1 MGIQQRPRTEEAWG
15 IMVLL
20 KRATLCFVIMAV
32 SAHYKALRDGGNV
45 EALRDAADLSSR
57 DDKLPL
63 IGESLGEGA
72 GAGADATSATLL
84 TTKVESEVVTAV
96 SAGAAATGTCG
107 DGKRE
112 GNEECDDGNTA
123 ANDGCNAVCKVEGGY
138 QCLPL
143 QVNGKDMCVACADTQ
158 CTTFFSRQSRCLNT
172 ASSVK
177 ASVAVSS
184 KPKRTGAQP
193 EQAPQKALGLLAD
206 AFIQVGSGAVGAYTR
221 GPTGFCDCS
230 PNWCKLADGPDSFTC
245 RSTAKGW
252 ARKSL
257 TDASCTCAPG
267 FCSMPIAG
275 TVPTNYHCTP
285 LHSNMIR
292 NNATGVCECRGV
304 IAGVASTDPTKAV
317 PPQPSACQILPTKP
331 VLSVPGGADKFG
343 KFECVGAP
351 YVKDP
356 ASVKCAGCNGNAC
369 KMDRKI
375 GTGNFL
381 CFSVTNGTSAT
392 KSAPYTKKADG
403 KCECGKDQCLKPN
416 GDHFVCR
423 DLMSAK
429 PYGPTKHTDGLCGC
443 SADKNVCKL
452 PLKSG
457 YRCVHITQD
466 NFARK
471 YRRGPQ
477 GQCECKSMM
486 CIGKP
491 NVDNGAL
498 TCQNAR
504 PSAPYQRKPGTF
516 ECACR
521 PGACQ
526 FPNGVCK
533 KCPTV
538 PGHCESHCH
547 NSTATDVECVK
558 FCRAKTIVRKMV
570 RATAQGQL
578 QSVKKV
584 VAREVGC
591 FVQKVMKCSIT
602 DASKKCTQTKSAK
615 ALYDCPAARSG
626 SAPLRLNDGTETFGF
641 ASVCGRKDLECQI
654 QKCGRSP
661 DSNSCLESTM
671 LA

>member
-1 MGIQQRPRTEEAWG
+1 
-15 IMVLL
+15 
-20 KRATLCFVIMAV
+20 
-32 SAHYKALRDGGNV
+32 
-45 EALRDAADLSSR
+45 
-57 DDKLPL
+57 
-63 IGESLGEGA
+63 
-72 GAGADATSATLL
+72 
-84 TTKVESEVVTAV
+84 
-96 SAGAAATGTCG
+96 
-107 DGKRE
+107 
-112 GNEECDDGNTA
+112 
-123 ANDGCNAVCKVEGGY
+123 
-138 QCLPL
+138 
-143 QVNGKDMCVACADTQ
+143 
-158 CTTFFSRQSRCLNT
+158 
-172 ASSVK
+172 
-177 ASVAVSS
+177 
-184 KPKRTGAQP
+184 
-193 EQAPQKALGLLAD
+193 
-206 AFIQVGSGAVGAYTR
+206 
-221 GPTGFCDCS
+221 
-230 PNWCKLADGPDSFTC
+230 
-245 RSTAKGW
+245 
-252 ARKSL
+252 
-257 TDASCTCAPG
+257 
-267 FCSMPIAG
+267 
-275 TVPTNYHCTP
+275 
-285 LHSNMIR
+285 
-292 NNATGVCECRGV
+292 
-304 IAGVASTDPTKAV
+304 
-317 PPQPSACQILPTKP
+317 
-331 VLSVPGGADKFG
+331 
-343 KFECVGAP
+343 
-351 YVKDP
+351 
-356 ASVKCAGCNGNAC
+356 
-369 KMDRKI
+369 
-375 GTGNFL
+375 
-381 CFSVTNGTSAT
+381 
-392 KSAPYTKKADG
+392 
-403 KCECGKDQCLKPN
+403 
-416 GDHFVCR
+416 VCR

-457 YRCVHITQD
+457 FRCVHITQD

-471 YRRGPQ
+471 YRRGPN

-558 FCRAKTIVRKMV
+558 FCRSKTIVKKMV

-626 SAPLRLNDGTETFGF
+626 SAPLRLNDGTETYGF